1 MITQQY
7 KNSIVSALEQ
17 INEAIRP
24 KDFVKAGTLILNYFK
39 KNGFGQAVKMP
50 GVEEYKNAN
59 ERGVGIRYFY
69 GGIKSVRLNWVGT
82 GPQSNIISSADIWFD
97 DKNTSGGSDIHIQFG
112 KSLSLVKALPA
123 LLNVMK
129 KPVVGTEYIFED
141 FGSNLNESI
150 VNVLTE
156 ASLNVNRDIVD
167 KYISSLEDGTKVA
180 DMRKIFGETIANK
193 IVYQLRKQYPEIFQ
207 ASDARGGLVFHG
219 SNKDIDVD
227 ALMGG
232 AGGVKVVVSK
242 GATAETILPSA
253 TDKKLEKDG
262 DRLVFEEQLKDLES
276 IVKLLIKGASNSCI
290 IYGKG
295 GTGKTF
301 TVEKVMEGSGLSDG
315 NGYFKIAGTASP
327 IGVYKTL
334 YKHRKD
340 IVIFD
345 DADSAFSDLES
356 RNIFKAATDTRKTR
370 KISWMKKTGKDFY
383 DPDEEDAGGDGD
395 DDNIEEMRV
404 PKYFN
409 FEGRIIA
416 ITNAKKL
423 DDIDKDGA
431 FRTRSFMINID
442 PTEMELVEYMG
453 KLAPS
458 IQLEDGL
465 NISLAE
471 RQEVVE
477 VIKTMIGKR
486 GGLSLRNLVRGLN
499 IRASGISDWENIT
512 RRYA

>member
-24 KDFVKAGTLILNYFK
+24 QDFVKAGTLILNYFK
-39 KNGFGQAVKMP
+39 KNGFAQAVKMP
-50 GVEEYKNAN
+50 GVEEYKNTTEHGA
-59 ERGVGIRYFY
+59 GVRYFY

-112 KSLSLVKALPA
+112 RSLSLAKALPA
-123 LLNVMK
+123 LVSVMK
-129 KPVVGTEYIFED
+129 NPTVGTEYIFED

-150 VNVLTE
+150 INVLTE
-156 ASLNVNRDIVD
+156 ASLNVSRDVVE
-167 KYISSLEDGTKVA
+167 KYIATLEDGVKVA
-180 DMRKIFGETIANK
+180 DMFKTFGAVSNK
-193 IVYQLRKQYPEIFQ
+193 IMVQLKKQYPEMFVVGGG
-207 ASDARGGLVFHG
+207 RGGGLVFKG
-219 SNKDIDVD
+219 SNKDIDID
-227 ALMGG
+227 SLMGG
-232 AGGVKVVVSK
+232 AGGVKVVVTK
-242 GATAETILPSA
+242 GPSAETILPST

-301 TVEKVMEGSGLSDG
+301 TVEKVMSGSGLTDG
-315 NGYFKIAGTASP
+315 NGYFKVAGTASP

-345 DADSAFSDLES
+345 DADSAFSDLEA
-356 RNIFKAATDTRKTR
+356 RNIFKAATDTRKIR

-383 DPDEEDAGGDGD
+383 DPDEEDGGDGD

-458 IQLEDGL
+458 IPLEDGL
-465 NISLAE
+465 SLTNDE

-477 VIKTMIGKR
+477 VIKTMVGKR

-499 IRASGISDWENIT
+499 IKASGIPDWKQIT
-512 RRYA
+512 IRYA